1 MFDKA
6 YRCMPLLLFAAVLLL
21 LPTAVDAAP
30 QGSDTGAD
38 AALADAVLFSEDQP
52 VQTQGENPTCAT
64 NADCAAD
71 EYCAKAGLNCDGRGM
86 CALQP
91 GACPLIFD
99 PVCGCDGQTYS
110 NSCFAAL
117 NGVNVAFDDACE
129 NSPRP

>member
-6 YRCMPLLLFAAVLLL
+6 YRYIPLLFAAALLL
-21 LPTAVDAAP
+21 LPTAADAAP
-30 QGSDTGAD
+30 HQSDLGAD
-38 AALADAVLFSEDQP
+38 ADVTVALFADAEP
-52 VQTQGENPTCAT
+52 VQSPGDNPTCAT

-71 EYCAKAGLNCDGRGM
+71 EYCAKAGFNCDGRGM
-86 CALQP
+86 CTLRP

-99 PVCGCDGQTYS
+99 PVCGCDGETYS